1 MLPAPNIFKFSSG
14 KLVTIVQFSPEAWL
28 NTIIIINTILLVS
41 LAQIIPC
48 LIFFQKL

>member
-1 MLPAPNIFKFSSG
+1 MLPAPNIFNFSSG
-14 KLVTIVQFSPEAWL
+14 KLVTIVQFSREAWL
-28 NTIIIINTILLVS
+28 NTIIINTILLVS